1 MSSFN
6 LGDLLK
12 NVIGYKGLPFPGGF
26 LPPKT
31 YRYVADEYSYAGE
44 ARAEKTHSD
53 LGSVLRK
60 KDALGRWYFLPVV
73 IEYKGKEYE
82 MPNAAI
88 SIRGKKTIVET
99 PMVGHKG
106 TVKELISV
114 NDYEINIA
122 GKVQD
127 TDFPEKGIADINELY
142 NINESVTLKCALTD
156 IFLDEE
162 DKVVIKDIDFA
173 EIGGYETV
181 QVFKMSLVTDRSFE
195 LLLD

>member
-1 MSSFN
+1 MSKFN
-6 LGDLLK
+6 LGDLLSS
-12 NVIGYKGLPFPGGF
+12 VIGYKGFPFPGGF
-26 LPPKT
+26 LPDKPGSYK
-31 YRYVADEYSYAGE
+31 AGGYSYPGQ

-60 KDALGRWYFLPVV
+60 KDAQGRWYFLPVV

-99 PMVGHKG
+99 AMVGRKG

-122 GKVQD
+122 GKVLD
-127 TDFPEKGIADINELY
+127 TDFPDK
-142 NINESVTLKCALTD
+142 TLFKQSFNAVS
-156 IFLDEE
+156 FLENTQL
-162 DKVVIKDIDFA
+162 IKR
-173 EIGGYETV
+173 V
-181 QVFKMSLVTDRSFE
+181 L
-195 LLLD
+195 